1 MRSACQQDRACSAP
15 CQKKGKDYTSAKKG
29 KKKHTDID
37 AYCQAVRG
45 ATETFKDGHR
55 ATSTA
60 LNSYSSHAHEH
71 DGRGTYG
78 TWGITAEAQ
87 LAAWKAERDTM
98 YGSPVEVTAFVEWL
112 KECGIPIAVRVWRRS
127 NNSLVMSSCIG
138 DVVAESEARIVVDL
152 HHTGRL
158 DTNDAHY
165 KLIRNASFAPSA
177 ISTMLALAATREE
190 LAATQVGSSS
200 TMSKAHLT
208 SLRLRAPPRQKC
220 NGMNHKGRR
229 CGG

>member
-1 MRSACQQDRACSAP
+1 MRTFLFNFIEERWAIASSISGVHWSDMITMSHNTAV
-15 CQKKGKDYTSAKKG
+15 
-29 KKKHTDID
+29 TDD
-37 AYCQAVRG
+37 
-45 ATETFKDGHR
+45 EL
-55 ATSTA
+55 S
-60 LNSYSSHAHEH
+60 
-71 DGRGTYG
+71 TYG
-78 TWGITAEAQ
+78 SWGITAEAQ

-112 KECGIPIAVRVWRRS
+112 KEWGIPIAVRVWRRS

-138 DVVAESEARIVVDL
+138 DAVTESEARIVVDL

-190 LAATQVGSSS
+190 LAAQRRRGTATQVGSSS
-200 TMSKAHLT
+200 TVPTIMHDQGTPHVVTTARTATPEMQWNEPQRK
-208 SLRLRAPPRQKC
+208 K
-220 NGMNHKGRR
+220 MRR
-229 CGG
+229 VVKSVH